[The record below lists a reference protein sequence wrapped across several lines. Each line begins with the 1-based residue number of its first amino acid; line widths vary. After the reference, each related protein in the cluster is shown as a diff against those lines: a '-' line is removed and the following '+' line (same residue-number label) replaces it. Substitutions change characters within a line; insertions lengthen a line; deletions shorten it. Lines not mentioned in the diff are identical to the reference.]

1 MNGAIAGAVA
11 TLFHTAVMFAL
22 HQRLSRAARAP
33 LPPVEITSEVAKR
46 AGLDKLQHGA
56 GLTVATI
63 ATHFGYGAAAGML
76 YAPIA
81 ARVHQKHIGAGIA
94 YGIIVW
100 VLSYLGWIPALRIL
114 PPAMRQPAQRNVM
127 MVLGHVA
134 WGAGLAG
141 IYALL
146 QQR

>member
-1 MNGAIAGAVA
+1 M
-11 TLFHTAVMFAL
+11 
-22 HQRLSRAARAP
+22 AP
-33 LPPVEITSEVAKR
+33 
-46 AGLDKLQHGA
+46 

-114 PPAMRQPAQRNVM
+114 PPATRQPVQRNVM
-127 MVLGHVA
+127 MVLAHVA
-134 WGAGLAG
+134 WGAGLVG
-141 IYALL
+141 MYARLR
-146 QQR
+146 QR